1 MIYIIKN
8 KVDRVLHL
16 QLQLIITM
24 KITKQGLLN
33 YFFISLGSFILALG
47 IVGFLA
53 PNKIATGGT
62 AGLAI
67 IFHHIFNLP
76 IGILMA
82 IINIPLLLVS
92 IKYLGKKFAFKSMFA
107 IALIV
112 VFVDFLKEII
122 AISSFSEDLLLAT
135 LYGGVTIGIGLG
147 LIFKGGGSAGGGTI
161 LAKIV
166 TSKFN
171 VKTGD
176 VIMVLDGIVV
186 VSAGFVFKSSE
197 LALWSMISI
206 FATSKLIDMV
216 LTGKSNQKIVH
227 ISSFKNLENLSEEIS
242 RSIGVEGTIVNGN
255 NFTMTEKKDVL
266 FIVIDKNRINALDN
280 LLMNYDPK
288 AKMIVMDATVVR
300 GEQRV

>member
-24 KITKQGLLN
+24 KITKQGILN

>member
-1 MIYIIKN
+1 M
-8 KVDRVLHL
+8 DRVLHL

-24 KITKQGLLN
+24 KITKQGILN

>member
-1 MIYIIKN
+1 
-8 KVDRVLHL
+8 
-16 QLQLIITM
+16 M

-33 YFFISLGSFILALG
+33 YLFISLGSFILALG
-47 IVGFLA
+47 VVGFLA

-76 IGILMA
+76 IGVLMA
-82 IINIPLLLVS
+82 LINIPLLLVS
-92 IKYLGKKFAFKSMFA
+92 VKYLGKKFAFKSMYA

-112 VFVDFLKEII
+112 VFIDVLKEFV
-122 AISSFSEDLLLAT
+122 AIPSFSDELLLAT
-135 LYGGVTIGIGLG
+135 LYGGITIGVGLG
-147 LIFKGGGSAGGGTI
+147 LVFKGGGSAGGGTI
-161 LAKIV
+161 LAKII
-166 TSKFN
+166 TSKLN

-186 VSAGFVFKSSE
+186 ISAGIVFKSSE

-216 LTGKSNQKIVH
+216 LTGKSTQKIVH
-227 ISSFKNLENLSEEIS
+227 ISSFKNLEKLSQEIS
-242 RSIGVEGTIVNGN
+242 QSIGVEGTIVNGN

-266 FIVIDKNRINALDN
+266 FIIIDKNRINALDN
-280 LLMNYDPK
+280 LLMNYDPE
-288 AKMIVMDATVVR
+288 ARMIVMDATVVR
-300 GEQRV
+300 GEQQI

>member
-1 MIYIIKN
+1 M
-8 KVDRVLHL
+8 DRVLHL

>member
-1 MIYIIKN
+1 M
-8 KVDRVLHL
+8 DRVLHL

-122 AISSFSEDLLLAT
+122 AIPSFSEDLLLAT